1 MGGAKAVGKI
11 VMPLSEKDEKENG
24 RRKGAVGRKW
34 RINDLVAQSFGRE
47 WSVAHRRFGSN
58 QNSWAGA
65 GDR

>member
-1 MGGAKAVGKI
+1 
-11 VMPLSEKDEKENG
+11 MPLSEKDEKENG
-24 RRKGAVGRKW
+24 RRKGVVGRKW